1 MAGARSMAKAPTPA
15 AARSPRWPTTPVVA
29 GKNSCRRPA
38 RIVDVVHAV
47 EEGAAYGW
55 RRAHKHTDAPGEDAI
70 VDQIVQG
77 VLNEVCEYFDVD
89 DEDRPA

>member
-1 MAGARSMAKAPTPA
+1 MKGTKPLVRGGMKLRAYD
-15 AARSPRWPTTPVVA
+15 VL
-29 GKNSCRRPA
+29 RR
-38 RIVDVVHAV
+38 AV

-55 RRAHKHTDAPGEDAI
+55 RRAHKHTDTPGEDAI

-77 VLNEVCEYFDVD
+77 VLNEICEYFDFD

>member
-1 MAGARSMAKAPTPA
+1 MKPTK
-15 AARSPRWPTTPVVA
+15 RPVRGGMRVRA
-29 GKNSCRRPA
+29 Y
-38 RIVDVVHAV
+38 DVVRRAV

-70 VDQIVQG
+70 VDQIIQG
-77 VLNEVCEYFDVD
+77 VLNDVCEYFDVD

>member
-1 MAGARSMAKAPTPA
+1 MKRTK
-15 AARSPRWPTTPVVA
+15 RPVRGGMQVRA
-29 GKNSCRRPA
+29 YDVLRR
-38 RIVDVVHAV
+38 AV

>member
-1 MAGARSMAKAPTPA
+1 MQVRAYE
-15 AARSPRWPTTPVVA
+15 VF
-29 GKNSCRRPA
+29 RR
-38 RIVDVVHAV
+38 AV
-47 EEGAAYGW
+47 EEGIDYGW
-55 RRAHKHTDAPGEDAI
+55 RRANKHTDAPGEDAI

>member
-1 MAGARSMAKAPTPA
+1 VLPCVTSAGPS
-15 AARSPRWPTTPVVA
+15 
-29 GKNSCRRPA
+29 SCLILRR
-38 RIVDVVHAV
+38 AV

>member
-1 MAGARSMAKAPTPA
+1 MKRTK
-15 AARSPRWPTTPVVA
+15 RPVRGGMKVRA
-29 GKNSCRRPA
+29 YDVLRR
-38 RIVDVVHAV
+38 AV

-55 RRAHKHTDAPGEDAI
+55 RRAHKQTDAPGEDAI

>member
-1 MAGARSMAKAPTPA
+1 MKRTKRPVRGGMKVGAYD
-15 AARSPRWPTTPVVA
+15 VL
-29 GKNSCRRPA
+29 RR
-38 RIVDVVHAV
+38 AV

>member
-1 MAGARSMAKAPTPA
+1 MSSGARWRKAPRT
-15 AARSPRWPTTPVVA
+15 A
-29 GKNSCRRPA
+29 G
-38 RIVDVVHAV
+38 
-47 EEGAAYGW
+47 GG
-55 RRAHKHTDAPGEDAI
+55 AHKHTDAPGEDAI